1 MEDKGK
7 YIKGFLAGAA
17 LTAFIIPRINSKKAM
32 QMIQTGLSMI
42 AHKANKM

>member
-17 LTAFIIPRINSKKAM
+17 LTAFIMPKISSKKAM
-32 QMIQTGLSMI
+32 QMIQTGLSKI
-42 AHKANKM
+42 ARRANKM